1 MSSIGEARG
10 DNSSPQPFALHALE
24 YHNLGFAVIPCFGK
38 KPLVA
43 WKKYQSKK
51 PSLATVYRWIKQ
63 FPAAN
68 IGIITGKISNLTVI
82 DCDNLDLSIEELQK
96 EFGESP
102 FIISTPSGGKHLYYS
117 NNQEAKKIN
126 FDGRKIDLIAEG
138 CFIIAAHSFNKEKN
152 GFYSV
157 VKGGFGDLTNLPTLK
172 ANAVDFGLKN
182 ESFIS
187 TKENQS
193 QSNSLANS
201 LADFLVSDGQRNGY
215 LFNELKKIAESF
227 RSLEALEKRAFEI
240 NGFSFANQ
248 LGNQEVVDV
257 AKSVWGYKIKGCL
270 YVENKG
276 GYSFCSQKELQEL
289 TKFSKALALL
299 LNLRFYHEGL
309 KRDFCIDQIKVA
321 KKLGWN
327 RETLKKAIDVLLEKG
342 FLFKRN
348 KENEKIRKG
357 NTIKAAAHIYSLG

>member
-1 MSSIGEARG
+1 MFSIGEARG

-102 FIISTPSGGKHLYYS
+102 FIVSTPSGGKHLYYS

-126 FDGRKIDLIAEG
+126 FDGRKIDLIVEG

-157 VKGGFGDLTNLPTLK
+157 VKGGFDDLTNLPTLK

-182 ESFIS
+182 EPLKL
-187 TKENQS
+187 TS
-193 QSNSLANS
+193 QSSFS
-201 LADFLVSDGQRNGY
+201 ADFLVNDGQRNGY

-270 YVENKG
+270 YVENK
-276 GYSFCSQKELQEL
+276 
-289 TKFSKALALL
+289 
-299 LNLRFYHEGL
+299 
-309 KRDFCIDQIKVA
+309 
-321 KKLGWN
+321 
-327 RETLKKAIDVLLEKG
+327 
-342 FLFKRN
+342 
-348 KENEKIRKG
+348 
-357 NTIKAAAHIYSLG
+357 